1 MKTYEKR
8 YFSFSVVLPAYNEA
22 KNIEKTVSGAVSYLT
37 GRFERYEV
45 MVVNV

>member
-1 MKTYEKR
+1 MI
-8 YFSFSVVLPAYNEA
+8 SLSVVLPAYNEA
-22 KNIEKTVSGAVSYLT
+22 KNIEGTVSEAISYLS

>member
-1 MKTYEKR
+1 MKKDI
-8 YFSFSVVLPAYNEA
+8 SLSVVLPAYNQA
-22 KNIEKTVSGAVSYLT
+22 KNIEKTVSEAVSYLS